1 MTHVFSTPALVRYLT
16 CLPAQGRRHPAET
29 PIVRGSFLLP
39 GAAQRNLMNED
50 TSQPN
55 LLAAAGAA
63 TYQLE
68 PPLLGRIARA
78 LRRVGDFG
86 EVHLIVERGQVRFI
100 KIVLSESVNAVKR

>member
-1 MTHVFSTPALVRYLT
+1 MTHVFSTPALACYLT

-39 GAAQRNLMNED
+39 GASERSLMNQE
-50 TSQPN
+50 TTQPT
-55 LLAAAGAA
+55 LPAAAAA
-63 TYQLE
+63 TCQLE
-68 PPLLGRIARA
+68 PPRLGRIARA